1 MAEYGL
7 KHSLAVAAKRANRG
21 EKFVTLLLL
30 FIILTAATA
39 GVTAVL
45 TGPDWESLWLS
56 LLFGLILGWLLA
68 IFRWSAWR
76 SALLVIAL
84 GLVFSLLYAGGL
96 NEKVMAVPTE
106 IFRLIGN
113 FFTSLKI
120 KEIDLVPLSIAFQQV
135 LTSTGVVFGRVVTLI
150 RDLTTGQ
157 PSFDPVAAG
166 LVWGFMVW
174 LMAAWAG
181 WVVEAT
187 GNAILA
193 VLPALLLNLF
203 TLSYGRFYSASIYLI
218 LGVTLVLIAVVQYD
232 RREQGWNE
240 TRVAYPTRKS
250 KEIGS
255 ISLVITIILVV
266 LSAIISSLSLQKLIN
281 WSSEIRRSTSQGES
295 GLAKSLGIMPAVT
308 FTPDPLSTIRSP
320 GLPRELL
327 IGGSPELST
336 QVVMSVRI
344 ADMSALPPAGQMPPL
359 YWRSFTYDIYTG
371 YGWSSS
377 ATDQTQY
384 QADQPIQPDQ
394 LPGHVLIEE
403 QVSAVPGEGGS
414 IFAAGEPV
422 NIDAPSSAAWR
433 SSNDL
438 FGILTGSNVYAVQSL
453 VPAVDETSL
462 RASSQAYPAWVT
474 RRYLTLPAEVPTRV
488 KELAIQLTATEPTPY
503 DRAHA
508 IEQYLRTFPYTLDVP
523 RPPLNQDLVDYFL
536 FNLQK
541 GYCDYYAS
549 AMVVLARAAGL
560 PARLAIGYASGT
572 YNINSRRFVVTQAE
586 AHSWVEVFFPDTGW
600 VPFEPTAGLPAINRS
615 GQSTLAAT
623 PVPITP
629 VTPTKTTSAGSGIG
643 KIGKYMGLI
652 LLFVVVISVI
662 IWQIV
667 NELNLRRLKPGI
679 AAREVYRRMRQYG
692 KLLRTPMDGGETPYE
707 FATSASRRIAEITGS
722 GRLTAVGFA
731 AGEGTLAIIDRIVLL
746 CYRPESIESSCS
758 KGIIHQWSKLRWQL
772 RLIWVLELWNS
783 ILQRLQ
789 GWSDGKAERRDNQA
803 G

>member
-7 KHSLAVAAKRANRG
+7 KRSLAAATKRASRG

-56 LLFGLILGWLLA
+56 LLFGLMLGWLLA
-68 IFRWSAWR
+68 ILRRSAWL
-76 SALLVIAL
+76 SALLIIVL
-84 GLVFSLLYAGGL
+84 GLIFSLLYAGGL

-106 IFRLIGN
+106 FFRLIGSVIS
-113 FFTSLKI
+113 SLKI
-120 KEIDLVPLSIAFQQV
+120 RGTDLIPLSIAVQHVF
-135 LTSTGVVFGRVVTLI
+135 TSTSVVLERVATWI

-166 LVWGFMVW
+166 FVWSFMVW
-174 LMAAWAG
+174 MVAAWAG

-203 TLSYGRFYSASIYLI
+203 TLSYGRYNSASIYLI
-218 LGVTLVLIAVVQYD
+218 LGMTLVLIAVVQYD

-250 KEIGS
+250 REIGS
-255 ISLVITIILVV
+255 ISLIIAIMLVV
-266 LSAIISSLSLQKLIN
+266 LSAFISSLSLQKVIN
-281 WSSEIRRSTSQGES
+281 WSSEIRRSSSQGES
-295 GLAKSLGIMPAVT
+295 GLAKSLGIMPAAT
-308 FTPDPLSTIRSP
+308 STPDPLSTIRSP

-327 IGGSPELST
+327 IGGGAELST

-344 ADMSALPPAGQMPPL
+344 NDMSALPPAGQMPPL

-371 YGWSSS
+371 HGWSSS

-384 QADQPIQPDQ
+384 QGDQPIQPDH
-394 LPGHVLIEE
+394 LPGHVLIQEL
-403 QVSAVPGEGGS
+403 VSAVPGEGGS
-414 IFAAGEPV
+414 IYAAGEPV
-422 NIDAPSSAAWR
+422 TIDAPSSAAWR
-433 SSNDL
+433 SSGDL

-453 VPAVDETSL
+453 VPAVDETTL
-462 RASSQAYPAWVT
+462 RASGQAYPTWVT
-474 RRYLTLPAEVPTRV
+474 RRYLTLPAEVPIRV

-536 FNLQK
+536 FDLRK

-572 YNINSRRFVVTQAE
+572 YNLNSRRFIVTQAE
-586 AHSWVEVFFPDTGW
+586 AHSWVEVFFPGIGW
-600 VPFEPTAGLPAINRS
+600 VPFEPTAGLPAITRS
-615 GQSTLAAT
+615 GQPTLAAT
-623 PVPITP
+623 PVPTNQ
-629 VTPTKTTSAGSGIG
+629 VTPSKTTGVGSG
-643 KIGKYMGLI
+643 Y
-652 LLFVVVISVI
+652 
-662 IWQIV
+662 W
-667 NELNLRRLKPGI
+667 
-679 AAREVYRRMRQYG
+679 
-692 KLLRTPMDGGETPYE
+692 
-707 FATSASRRIAEITGS
+707 
-722 GRLTAVGFA
+722 
-731 AGEGTLAIIDRIVLL
+731 
-746 CYRPESIESSCS
+746 
-758 KGIIHQWSKLRWQL
+758 
-772 RLIWVLELWNS
+772 
-783 ILQRLQ
+783 Q
-789 GWSDGKAERRDNQA
+789 GWEIYRVNPVGCGSCTSHCVGDRG
-803 G
+803 

>member
-7 KHSLAVAAKRANRG
+7 KRSLAAATKRASRG

-56 LLFGLILGWLLA
+56 LLFGLMLGWLLA
-68 IFRWSAWR
+68 ILRRSAWL
-76 SALLVIAL
+76 SALLVIVL
-84 GLVFSLLYAGGL
+84 GLIFSLLYAGGL
-96 NEKVMAVPTE
+96 NEKVLAVPTE
-106 IFRLIGN
+106 FFRLIGSVIS
-113 FFTSLKI
+113 SLKI
-120 KEIDLVPLSIAFQQV
+120 RGTDLTPLSIAVQHVF
-135 LTSTGVVFGRVVTLI
+135 TSTGVVLERVATWI

-166 LVWGFMVW
+166 FVWGFMVW
-174 LMAAWAG
+174 MVAAWAG

-203 TLSYGRFYSASIYLI
+203 TLSYGRYNSASIYLI
-218 LGVTLVLIAVVQYD
+218 LGMTLVLIAVVQYD

-250 KEIGS
+250 REIGS
-255 ISLVITIILVV
+255 ISLVIAIMLVV
-266 LSAIISSLSLQKLIN
+266 LSAFISSLSLQKVIN
-281 WSSEIRRSTSQGES
+281 WSSEIRRSSSQGES
-295 GLAKSLGIMPAVT
+295 GLAKSLGIIPAAT
-308 FTPDPLSTIRSP
+308 STPDPLSTIRSP

-327 IGGSPELST
+327 IGGGAELST

-344 ADMSALPPAGQMPPL
+344 NDMSALPPAGQMPPL

-371 YGWSSS
+371 HGWSSS

-384 QADQPIQPDQ
+384 QGDQPIQPDN
-394 LPGHVLIEE
+394 LPGHVLIQEL
-403 QVSAVPGEGGS
+403 VSAVPGEGGS
-414 IFAAGEPV
+414 IYAAGEPV
-422 NIDAPSSAAWR
+422 TIDAPSSAAWR
-433 SSNDL
+433 SSGDL

-453 VPAVDETSL
+453 VPAVDETTL
-462 RASSQAYPAWVT
+462 RASGQAYPAWVT

-536 FNLQK
+536 FDLRK

-572 YNINSRRFVVTQAE
+572 YNLNSKRFIVTQAE

-600 VPFEPTAGLPAINRS
+600 VPFEPTAGLPAITRS
-615 GQSTLAAT
+615 GQPTLAAT
-623 PVPITP
+623 PVPTTP
-629 VTPTKTTSAGSGIG
+629 VAPSKTTGIG
-643 KIGKYMGLI
+643 TGLARSGNISGYI
-652 LLFVVVISVI
+652 LLVVVVAPVI
-662 IWQIV
+662 VWVIV
-667 NELNLRRLKPGI
+667 DELNLRRLKPRDGCPGGLPQDETIWEI
-679 AAREVYRRMRQYG
+679 AAY
-692 KLLRTPMDGGETPYE
+692 
-707 FATSASRRIAEITGS
+707 S
-722 GRLTAVGFA
+722 
-731 AGEGTLAIIDRIVLL
+731 
-746 CYRPESIESSCS
+746 
-758 KGIIHQWSKLRWQL
+758 H
-772 RLIWVLELWNS
+772 
-783 ILQRLQ
+783 
-789 GWSDGKAERRDNQA
+789 GWRRDPIRVCHLSSQA
-803 G
+803 HFRNHRLGRVDFRWLCCRRGNSGDHRQDCAAQLPA